1 MRVLSE
7 CLSPGMQDGQEAELC
22 AETLGIGSDIEQRGG
37 TGLEEQGKQLPFVLP
52 HQRHKRMWNA
62 EDQVVVVDGQQ
73 LLLPLARPLIARTG
87 LALGAMS
94 ITAGVVRDG
103 LMAASGTAIQVTT
116 ELCCAASLD
125 GIKYPQME
133 PGQPGSVLS
142 DEAVAVLSDDVGHLE
157 RCPIHRFC
165 NFRERL
171 LLSGLETGIASSGL
185 ATAVRCFWERCR

>member
-1 MRVLSE
+1 
-7 CLSPGMQDGQEAELC
+7 MQDGQEAELC

-73 LLLPLARPLIARTG
+73 LLLPLAKPLIARTG

-103 LMAASGTAIQVTT
+103 LMSAVGAGIAMTAESSGAAASDRIEHLA
-116 ELCCAASLD
+116 LR
-125 GIKYPQME
+125 
-133 PGQPGSVLS
+133 PG
-142 DEAVAVLSDDVGHLE
+142 
-157 RCPIHRFC
+157 
-165 NFRERL
+165 
-171 LLSGLETGIASSGL
+171 
-185 ATAVRCFWERCR
+185 